1 MFLLFCDFISFY
13 SFFFFEAEGMA
24 AVKRFRFAGLQ
35 LLVGADKEANLA
47 RARDLIAQAVANGAR
62 LISLPVR
69 PHPHIDA
76 FASADSTESI
86 ALTPSRVGVLQLPL
100 FERLFPYVCR
110 ASPRRAFGGHAARGC
125 PQALCVPRWRCA
137 WPALFFD

>member
-1 MFLLFCDFISFY
+1 
-13 SFFFFEAEGMA
+13 MA
-24 AVKRFRFAGLQ
+24 AKRFKFAGLQ

-69 PHPHIDA
+69 PIHSNLMLLHPQI
-76 FASADSTESI
+76 TQI
-86 ALTPSRVGVLQLPL
+86 ALTSSRAGVLQLPL
-100 FERLFPYVCR
+100 LERLFPYVCR
-110 ASPRRAFGGHAARGC
+110 GSPRRAFGGHAARGC

-137 WPALFFD
+137 ACPLL